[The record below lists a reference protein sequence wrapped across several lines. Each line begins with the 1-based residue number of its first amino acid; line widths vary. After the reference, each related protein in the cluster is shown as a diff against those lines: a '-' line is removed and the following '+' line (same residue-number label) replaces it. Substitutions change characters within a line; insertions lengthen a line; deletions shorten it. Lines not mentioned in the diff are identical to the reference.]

1 MNKNTQKIMDAIKAR
16 KARSAWARG
25 VKLYALELAE
35 SLDWFFE
42 TGALT
47 DDDLKDRYRL
57 ETGMLNGAA
66 GWHDFSWG
74 GCSLIYDS
82 DIAARLCTTSELKRS
97 DYGRRDP
104 NSIEQWLDTQ
114 ARALSQASRLVIEA
128 ARETA

>member
-1 MNKNTQKIMDAIKAR
+1 MNTNTQKIIDAINAR

-25 VKLYALELAE
+25 VKVYALELAE
-35 SLDWFFE
+35 SLDGYFE
-42 TGALT
+42 SGVLT
-47 DDDLKDRYRL
+47 ECDLKDRYRL
-57 ETGMLNGAA
+57 ETGMLNGAF
-66 GWHDFSWG
+66 GWHDFSWS

-82 DIAARLCTTSELKRS
+82 DIAARLCTPSELKRS

-114 ARALSQASRLVIEA
+114 TRALYQASRLVIEA